1 MAHWHN
7 RHVSTPTLSSSLRIL
22 GIDPGL
28 NRTGFGLIDVRGGR
42 AQHVAAGAI
51 RVPAGELPQRLAF
64 ILQALSAVIQEHRP
78 TLAVVEQVFVNV
90 NPKSTLLL
98 GQARGAAICAA
109 VNAGLAVH
117 EYSALQIKQA
127 VVGYGKAA
135 KPQVQAMV
143 MQLLSLPDVPGP
155 DAADALACAL
165 THAHTAPLR
174 GLLAQRSAGGA
185 VKRSSPS
192 RSRRAWTQ
200 LVVESNK

>member
-1 MAHWHN
+1 MTAT
-7 RHVSTPTLSSSLRIL
+7 SPSSSLSPLRIL

-28 NRTGFGLIDVRGGR
+28 NRTGFGLIDVVAGR
-42 AQHVAAGAI
+42 SRHVAAGAI

-64 ILQALSAVIQEHRP
+64 ILQALSDVIQEHRP

-90 NPKSTLLL
+90 NPKATLLL

-109 VNAGLAVH
+109 VSAGLAVH

-143 MQLLSLPDVPGP
+143 MQLLALPEKPSF

-174 GLLAQRSAGGA
+174 GLLAQRSGAA
-185 VKRSSPS
+185 VKRNSPS

-200 LVVESNK
+200 LVVESAK